1 MVLAGIAR
9 TLLLPLIGRAFYS
22 NQQKPLIYD
31 IEAIRLFNLFKNDCL
46 SLLKYCK
53 GFYGVIWIARAH
65 YFETE
70 IRCFIK
76 KHPEATIIN
85 LGAGLD
91 TTFYRVDNGQIN
103 WIDIDLPEVIALR
116 KQYLTPNN
124 RVHDIACSIL
134 EKNSWIKQI
143 LKIDHTSCL
152 FFAGGLFFYFSEVE
166 VKQILNEIITAFPN
180 ATVIFDT
187 ISTKQL
193 QKTRS
198 RIEKMKI
205 PNANVQWSIDSINDI
220 KKLLPS
226 NHLIIKHP
234 YFSKIK
240 LKSNF
245 SLFTKLQMR
254 FNDITNKSGFIK
266 VTCNK

>member
-1 MVLAGIAR
+1 MKLAGIAQ

-22 NQQKPLIYD
+22 NQQNPLIYD
-31 IEAIRLFNLFKNDCL
+31 SEAISFFNLFKKECT

-53 GFYGVIWIARAH
+53 GFYGVIWIARAY

-70 IRCFIK
+70 IRNFIK
-76 KHPEATIIN
+76 KYPEATIIN

-124 RVHDIACSIL
+124 RIHDISCSIL
-134 EKNSWIKQI
+134 EKNSWINQI
-143 LKIDHTSCL
+143 LKIGQTPYL
-152 FFAGGLFFYFSEVE
+152 FLAGGFFFYFSETQ
-166 VKQILNEIITAFPN
+166 VKQILNEIITAFPD
-180 ATVIFDT
+180 TTIIFDT

-193 QKTRS
+193 QKTKS
-198 RIEKMKI
+198 RIKKMKI
-205 PNANVQWSIDSINDI
+205 SNVNVQWAIDSVNDI

-234 YFSKIK
+234 YFTKIR

-245 SLFTKLQMR
+245 SLFTKLRML

-266 VTCNK
+266 ITC

>member
-1 MVLAGIAR
+1 MKLAGIAR

-22 NQQKPLIYD
+22 NQQNPLIYD
-31 IEAIRLFNLFKNDCL
+31 SEAIRFFNLFKNECA

-53 GFYGVIWIARAH
+53 GFYGVIWIARAY

-70 IRCFIK
+70 IRLFIK
-76 KHPEATIIN
+76 KHPKAAIIN
-85 LGAGLD
+85 LGVGLD

-124 RVHDIACSIL
+124 RIHDIACSIL
-134 EKNSWIKQI
+134 EKNSWVKQI
-143 LKIDHTSCL
+143 SNPDTAPCL
-152 FFAGGLFFYFSEVE
+152 FLAGGFFFYFSEAE
-166 VKQILNEIITAFPN
+166 VKQILNEIIADFPD
-180 ATVIFDT
+180 TTIIFDT

-193 QKTRS
+193 QKTKS
-198 RIEKMKI
+198 RMKKMKI
-205 PNANVQWSIDSINDI
+205 SNVNVQWAIDSVNDI

-226 NHLIIKHP
+226 NYLIIKHP
-234 YFSKIK
+234 YFNKIK

-245 SLFTKLQMR
+245 SLFTKLRML

-266 VTCNK
+266 ITC